1 MVSKLKN
8 FLLNFEALASLL
20 LRFGIGIAFII
31 HGYAK
36 FPLPPAGLIEYF
48 GLSPL
53 LSSAVAISEV
63 GSGILLII
71 SGFIKGPI
79 GNFLTRLSAFTITI
93 IMINVFAIGHPD
105 WFFTTKLF
113 TSEQIFLFLISL
125 YFVIKGNN

>member
-1 MVSKLKN
+1 MVIASRLGIDN
-8 FLLNFEALASLL
+8 EAYALDIVATLLANIKAVFEL
-20 LRFGIGIAFII
+20 
-31 HGYAK
+31 
-36 FPLPPAGLIEYF
+36 
-48 GLSPL
+48 GLSPI
-53 LSSAVAISEV
+53 LSSVVAISEV
-63 GSGILLII
+63 GSGMLLIV

-79 GNFLTRLSAFTITI
+79 GNLLTRLSAFTITI

>member
-1 MVSKLKN
+1 MLHLGV
-8 FLLNFEALASLL
+8 
-20 LRFGIGIAFII
+20 AFII
-31 HGYAK
+31 HGYFK

-53 LSSAVAISEV
+53 LSSVVAISEV